1 MFHSPLP
8 SGLEIMTH
16 TSSRPTN
23 RQPILLSLLG
33 LLLVT
38 MIGVSIST
46 ASDIVIGEARPVS
59 RSLSVDERTYYE
71 FVAPRLDRVIVEIDN
86 VVSMVDGKSRDIV
99 ALTVSGDRIKELTD
113 DIVGF
118 GATNGVPSRF
128 ADVHRLIVGGAERVT
143 YTFDEARKALR
154 RFNFSQMTTL
164 VPQFDSGARTLHL
177 AQEQMLA
184 VVGIDP
190 ALRADKH

>member
-1 MFHSPLP
+1 M
-8 SGLEIMTH
+8 IH
-16 TSSRPTN
+16 TSSRPAN
-23 RQPILLSLLG
+23 RQPILFSLLV

-38 MIGVSIST
+38 MVGVSIST
-46 ASDIVIGEARPVS
+46 ASDIAIGEARPAS
-59 RSLSVDERTYYE
+59 RNLSVDERTYYE
-71 FVAPRLDRVIVEIDN
+71 FVAPRLDRVVVEVDN

-99 ALTVSGDRIKELTD
+99 ALTVSGDRIEELTD

-128 ADVHRLIVGGAERVT
+128 ADVHRLIVGGTESVT

-164 VPQFDSGARTLHL
+164 VSQFDSGARTLHL